1 MYRCLTTHY
10 SFFIQNTIAQS
21 PRSVPG
27 GVDNRMSKYLSNRS
41 LIFEGS
47 IQGMEMSDEE
57 KEAVREKLRV
67 RGREYGK
74 ECMKMLGRKK
84 C

>member
-1 MYRCLTTHY
+1 
-10 SFFIQNTIAQS
+10 
-21 PRSVPG
+21 
-27 GVDNRMSKYLSNRS
+27 
-41 LIFEGS
+41 
-47 IQGMEMSDEE
+47 MEMSDEE
-57 KEAVREKLRV
+57 KEAVRKKLRV